1 MDIEQ
6 IMELILHAGN
16 SESASLMSIE
26 AAREFNFEEAMAQN
40 EIARQELKEAHNE
53 QTAFLQRQALG
64 DHIEMDIYMTHAQDH
79 FAMASVLKNFS
90 DEVINVYKLIQELK
104 EERK

>member
-26 AAREFNFEEAMAQN
+26 AAREFNFE
-40 EIARQELKEAHNE
+40 
-53 QTAFLQRQALG
+53 
-64 DHIEMDIYMTHAQDH
+64 
-79 FAMASVLKNFS
+79 
-90 DEVINVYKLIQELK
+90 
-104 EERK
+104 

>member
-26 AAREFNFEEAMAQN
+26 AAREFDFEEAMAQN
-40 EIARQELKEAHNE
+40 EIAKQELKEAHNQ
-53 QTAFLQRQALG
+53 QTAFLQKQALG
-64 DHIEMDIYMTHAQDH
+64 ERIEMDIYMTHAQDH
-79 FAMASVLKNFS
+79 FAMASVLQNFS
-90 DEVINVYKLIQELK
+90 DEMIHVYKLIKELK
-104 EERK
+104 EEKR